1 MTIFCKSVLCYSKSR
16 VETLCKTIEAFVDR
30 YVADMDCLLLE

>member
-1 MTIFCKSVLCYSKSR
+1 MTIFCESILCCSKSR
-16 VETLCKTIEAFVDR
+16 VKSLCKTIEAFVDR